1 MFGTPTIE
9 IKARLDAEGN
19 VTAKAIGRCSY
30 GDRFATVDADIT
42 DEKTLEAIGKAL
54 SKALTNVEA
63 ENLKD
68 AALDGASECRNVAR
82 KKGETV

>member
-19 VTAKAIGRCSY
+19 VTAKAVGRCSY
-30 GDRFATVDADIT
+30 GERYATVDAEIT
-42 DEKTLEAIGKAL
+42 DTATLEAIGKAL
-54 SKALTNVEA
+54 SKALKTDEA
-63 ENLKD
+63 DLRQLATS
-68 AALDGASECRNVAR
+68 AAAECLVVAT

>member
-19 VTAKAIGRCSY
+19 VTAKAVGRCSY

-42 DEKTLEAIGKAL
+42 DEAVLEAFGKAFA
-54 SKALTNVEA
+54 KALKSPEA
-63 ENLKD
+63 DLRQ
-68 AALDGASECRNVAR
+68 AATSAAAECLVIAT

>member
-19 VTAKAIGRCSY
+19 VTAKAVGRCSY
-30 GDRFATVDADIT
+30 GSRSATVDADIT
-42 DEKTLEAIGKAL
+42 DEAVLETIGKAL
-54 SKALTNVEA
+54 TKALKTPEA
-63 ENLKD
+63 DLRQLATAS
-68 AALDGASECRNVAR
+68 AAECLVVAT